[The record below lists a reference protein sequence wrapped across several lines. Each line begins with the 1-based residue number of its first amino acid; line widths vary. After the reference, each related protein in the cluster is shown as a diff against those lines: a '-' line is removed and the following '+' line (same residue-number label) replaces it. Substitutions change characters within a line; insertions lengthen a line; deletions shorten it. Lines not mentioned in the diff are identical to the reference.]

1 MDDDVSEFISDPID
15 RRDAE
20 QIEEE

>member
-15 RRDAE
+15 RRDEE

>member
-1 MDDDVSEFISDPID
+1 MDDDMSEFISDPID
-15 RRDAE
+15 RRDEE